1 MSRQRADL
9 LLVERGFFD
18 SRAKAQAAIQAGLVT
33 ANGAPVRN
41 ASEPLEA
48 DADIAAQA
56 PHPWVSRGGLK
67 LEAGLDGFG
76 IDPQGLTCLDLGAST
91 GGFTQVLL
99 TRGARRVYAVD
110 VGRGQLHPSL
120 AADPRVSDLSGV
132 DARRLDRALVPQAPG
147 LVVCDASFIGLAKV
161 LPAALALAAP
171 DADLIVLVKPQFE
184 AGPEHVGRGG
194 LVRDPA
200 VRAAVLARVEAE
212 LNDLGWTVRATAESP
227 VAGGDGN
234 LEYLAWARRTA
245 G

>member
-33 ANGAPVRN
+33 ANGAPVRK

-48 DADIAAQA
+48 DAVIAAQA

-99 TRGARRVYAVD
+99 ARGARRVYAVD
-110 VGRGQLHPSL
+110 VGRGQLHPSI
-120 AADPRVSDLSGV
+120 ASDERVVSLEGT
-132 DARRLDRALVPQAPG
+132 DARSLTGDLLPEPIQ
-147 LVVCDASFIGLAKV
+147 LVVTDVSFISLTRV
-161 LPAALALAAP
+161 LPATVPFLAPGAGLVAL
-171 DADLIVLVKPQFE
+171 IKPQFE
-184 AGPEHVGRGG
+184 AGRENVGKGG
-194 LVRDPA
+194 IVRDEA
-200 VRAAVLARVEAE
+200 VRRAACAKIEAHARELGFHVLGI
-212 LNDLGWTVRATAESP
+212 LPSPILGGE
-227 VAGGDGN
+227 GN
-234 LEYLAWARRTA
+234 HEYLIGGRF